1 MLFQVIIS
9 NRARKSLKSL
19 VKQHRRR
26 VLELL
31 LILRENPVPTDY
43 FDVKKL
49 KGLIYTYR
57 VRIGDIRIIY
67 EVSWNAKTI
76 KILLIE
82 WRERAY

>member
-1 MLFQVIIS
+1 LFQIILS

-19 VKQHRRR
+19 VKQYRQR

-31 LILRENPVPTDY
+31 LTLRENPVPTDH

-49 KGLIYTYR
+49 KGQSDTYR

-67 EVSWNAKTI
+67 ELAWNERIIT
-76 KILLIE
+76 ILLIE
-82 WRERAY
+82 WRERIY